1 MENNNG
7 DILPM
12 DWFNRFFN
20 LGGRRGGRLLFD
32 TIDILRDFDDMHK
45 EMSRMFN
52 VFNDISTTHQKS

>member
-12 DWFNRFFN
+12 DWFNRFIN

-45 EMSRMFN
+45 EMSSMFN
-52 VFNDISTTHQKS
+52 VFNDISKAAPKE